1 MPYEI
6 ICPVCGRELRVSD
19 EAAGHNVQ
27 CPACQSIL
35 VAPEPAERGPLSGVV
50 EILVE
55 EAAYQRARPP
65 KPEQHEPSR
74 SPRTIVRRR
83 KPKKSQPDRY
93 RYGEVE
99 LSGLDWALAILCSGI
114 ACIIAIVWLIQGHPK
129 GTKMLVASLVAQ
141 VVWFLVSFAIGIV
154 SVIARGVPQ

>member
-35 VAPEPAERGPLSGVV
+35 VAPEPPERGPLSGVV

-55 EAAYQRARPP
+55 EAAYQRSKPP
-65 KPEQHEPSR
+65 KPEHQQPSR
-74 SPRTIVRRR
+74 PPRTTVRRR
-83 KPKKSQPDRY
+83 KPKKTPERY

-99 LSGLDWALAILCSGI
+99 LSGLDWALAILCGCL
-114 ACIIAIVWLIQGHPK
+114 ACVVAIVWLIQDNPK
-129 GTKMLVASLVAQ
+129 GTKLLVATI
-141 VVWFLVSFAIGIV
+141 VVNVVLSAAGLALGMLILFVLGMS
-154 SVIARGVPQ
+154 R